1 MYIKENKL
9 FEVIRFT
16 TVFIISLI
24 TYIVILA
31 GSSKVVLIQWPL
43 IILFVVNGLAAIG
56 YFLKFFVLNKKKVVV
71 EAN

>member
-43 IILFVVNGLAAIG
+43 IILFVVNGLAAIESS
-56 YFLKFFVLNKKKVVV
+56 LNSLH
-71 EAN
+71 

>member
-24 TYIVILA
+24 TYSYI
-31 GSSKVVLIQWPL
+31 SWYSKVVLIQWPL

-56 YFLKFFVLNKKKVVV
+56 YFLKFFALNKKKVVV